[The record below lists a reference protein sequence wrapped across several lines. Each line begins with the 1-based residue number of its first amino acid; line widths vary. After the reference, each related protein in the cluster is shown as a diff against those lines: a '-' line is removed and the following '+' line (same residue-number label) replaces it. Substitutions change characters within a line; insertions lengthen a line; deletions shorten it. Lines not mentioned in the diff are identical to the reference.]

1 MFKKIVKYYADR
13 RLLCSYQLRTR
24 HTRIKTLRN
33 SKIVG
38 ILWNSA
44 DEGSIE
50 AYESLRKTL
59 QSKGIKQI
67 GLAYT
72 GSNREMETLS
82 TITHSGFL
90 TKRGVRWFGRPKT
103 NSGTE
108 FILEPFDILIDLSVS
123 KAIALLYVLVHSNA
137 TFKVGWQ
144 GVEQNFYDLN
154 IDVSEKPECRYLME
168 QIIYFL
174 ENINEK
180 G

>member
-13 RLLCSYQLRTR
+13 RLFRSYQLRTR

-67 GLAYT
+67 GLACT

-90 TKRGVRWFGRPKT
+90 PKRSVRWFGRPKT
-103 NSGTE
+103 SSGTE

-123 KAIALLYVLVHSNA
+123 KTIALLYVLVHSNA